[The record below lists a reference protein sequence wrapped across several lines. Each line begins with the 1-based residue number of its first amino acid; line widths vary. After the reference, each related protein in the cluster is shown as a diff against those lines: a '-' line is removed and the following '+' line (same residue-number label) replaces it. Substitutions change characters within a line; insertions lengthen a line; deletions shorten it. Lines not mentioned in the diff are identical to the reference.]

1 MQDICGLHVCIQQ
14 TNNPSDINCA
24 GETRPAAKTKT
35 IEQRL
40 ILNSCKVLN
49 SASYWVVG
57 CGVKPRRILPKCNM
71 LYFCRWVYTLHH
83 SFIPGRLT
91 EYTGLSIL
99 LSFSSSLCRQE
110 LLSGLCCWI
119 FIVSPKTSKRQ
130 LLDFSFVTL
139 NRGKKKKSLIQFG
152 LWGEDITQKRL
163 MENPQ
168 TKGRGNCCCSNTYNG
183 LRDLSN
189 LSLIMG
195 ETGALSC
202 MCMCRFSHRNDKTKD
217 AAPAN
222 TSFLRS
228 GLI

>member
-139 NRGKKKKSLIQFG
+139 NREKKKNPWYSLG
-152 LWGEDITQKRL
+152 CEART
-163 MENPQ
+163 
-168 TKGRGNCCCSNTYNG
+168 
-183 LRDLSN
+183 
-189 LSLIMG
+189 
-195 ETGALSC
+195 
-202 MCMCRFSHRNDKTKD
+202 SHRRGWWKTLKPRAEET
-217 AAPAN
+217 AAVQTHTMDYVTFPI
-222 TSFLRS
+222 SH
-228 GLI
+228 